1 MKKKITAVL
10 VAAGL
15 TAVLVAGCG
24 SSNATPEKTTEAAAG
39 DKVITVGATP
49 TPHAEILNEV
59 VDDMAEMGYEL
70 NVVVYNDY
78 VQPNVALDAGDLDA
92 NYFQHKPYL
101 DNYNKEN
108 GTNLVSAFPVHYE
121 PMRIYAGKTASL
133 DELKE
138 GATVAV
144 PNDATNEARALL
156 LLEQEGIIKLNADA
170 GVDATILDIAEN
182 PLNLQFIELEAAQA
196 AKSSQDVDI
205 IVVNSNYALEEGIMD
220 KALAM
225 EAEDSLAAE
234 TYSNDVVV
242 RAGEE
247 DSEKIQA
254 LKKALLTEEVKEFI
268 NTSYEGVVLP
278 VF

>member
-15 TAVLVAGCG
+15 TAVLAAGCG
-24 SSNATPEKTTEAAAG
+24 SSDTTPEKTTEAAAG

-133 DELKE
+133 EELKE